1 MNCNE
6 SRQFIEA
13 DADGELDLIRHLELE
28 AHLRTCPSCM
38 ALAEATRARRA
49 ALREKLPRF
58 SAPPELVRRIRASL
72 AGADAPQ
79 TAPRVHART
88 VWPVWNALGIA
99 ASLALAVIGGYAW
112 GNAHARRHALLSE
125 AVSDHVRSLQAS
137 HLMDVVSTDQHTVK
151 PWFIGKLDFSPPVV
165 DLADA
170 GFPLAGGRL
179 EHMDG
184 RSAAALVFYRRQHAI
199 NVFIWPAGGGPVAAR
214 TERENGYNAV
224 MWSRL
229 TSISWRCRRYPRTSW
244 NTLSPPTGPARN
256 SRQTRHVATE
266 AAHAYGLACG

>member
-28 AHLRTCPSCM
+28 AHLRTCPQCK
-38 ALAEATRARRA
+38 ALAEAASARRV
-49 ALREKLPRF
+49 ALREKLPRY
-58 SAPPELVRRIRASL
+58 SAPAELVGRIRASL
-72 AGADAPQ
+72 AGADAPPV
-79 TAPRVHART
+79 APRRPAR
-88 VWPVWNALGIA
+88 VWPIWNAMGLA

-112 GNAHARRHALLSE
+112 GNSHARGHALLSE

-179 EHMDG
+179 EHLDG
-184 RSAAALVFYRRQHAI
+184 RSAAALVFYRRQHPI
-199 NVFIWPAGGGPVAAR
+199 NVFIWPAGDGSLAAGMD
-214 TERENGYNAV
+214 RENGFNART
-224 MWSRL
+224 WSQADL
-229 TSISWRCRRYPRTSW
+229 NFAAVSEI
-244 NTLSPPTGPARN
+244 PADELEKFVAAYR
-256 SRQTRHVATE
+256 SRIQ
-266 AAHAYGLACG
+266 

>member
-28 AHLRTCPSCM
+28 AHLRTCPQCA
-38 ALAEATRARRA
+38 ALADAARARRA

-58 SAPPELVRRIRASL
+58 SAPPELVRRIRSSL
-72 AGADAPQ
+72 AGADAPLPP
-79 TAPRVHART
+79 ARAAART
-88 VWPVWNALGIA
+88 VWPVWNVVGMA

-112 GNAHARRHALLSE
+112 GNSHARGNALLGE

-137 HLMDVVSTDQHTVK
+137 HLMDVASTDQHTVK

-165 DLADA
+165 DLADD

-179 EHMDG
+179 EHIDG
-184 RSAAALVFYRRQHAI
+184 RTAAALVFHRRQHAI
-199 NVFIWPAGGGPVAAR
+199 NVLIWPSAAGPVAAR
-214 TERENGYNAV
+214 QGRESGYNVSSWSQADLNFVAV
-224 MWSRL
+224 SEIPADEL
-229 TSISWRCRRYPRTSW
+229 EKFVTAYRTR
-244 NTLSPPTGPARN
+244 T
-256 SRQTRHVATE
+256 Q
-266 AAHAYGLACG
+266 